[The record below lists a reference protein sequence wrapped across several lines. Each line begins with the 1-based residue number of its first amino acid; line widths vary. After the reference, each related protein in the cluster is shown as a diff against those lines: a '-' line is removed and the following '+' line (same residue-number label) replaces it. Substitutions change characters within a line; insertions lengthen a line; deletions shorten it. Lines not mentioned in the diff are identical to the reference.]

1 MSRVFLAKYNKIR
14 FFLDIEGLIESSSL
28 KIKTLAFKKSL
39 AGFFL
44 YFATVLFIFPFAIAV
59 LNGQLDLILNPK
71 SLFYYSIYLSI
82 YFFLVGLFLLKNKTS
97 NTKSLEIHKLV
108 GSNTARDLNLEN
120 LIDSNLLLLI
130 QKAVFVKSNKSL
142 LYLITG
148 LLLED
153 NSVQYL
159 LKNRLG
165 ISKNKLLSLL
175 NNSRKTQADKF
186 LKNLFTYLL
195 DEFFKLKSS
204 SINTNLLLFVLVKYY
219 YKDLY
224 LKLDFDELDLEGVRT
239 WYKSY
244 STNQSWNNQPKIKYS
259 NKYLSQFNLESESLF
274 IGREEELST
283 LNKYFQEFKN
293 IVLVGDLGVG
303 KITLLKSFL
312 RTNLLKKDYSFIK
325 FNLDRLLKDFK
336 DSSQL
341 LSHFKEVA
349 TKVLEDANNILII
362 TNAGI
367 LLDTDPILTKKVINI
382 LESCKGRSFVTL
394 THEEFY
400 SINLRNTDLDLH
412 IIKIEELASN
422 LKLQIAL
429 DITSNLSNEFN
440 IDFSFDF
447 VKKLSKSLNL
457 LELKPHL
464 LQLIRAAKRKSIDFI
479 NVNTALELGFATKEI
494 TSLGLSL
501 ENLKFTNELQ
511 DLLLNSLVGQRSAI
525 KDIVLYLKENLNRN
539 KTFINST
546 IFFLGEDALGK
557 TTTTNLIADKVFGSS
572 KLIVTIDFNNL
583 STFKEFNE
591 YLKKDFV
598 NEIKKKKLSVVH
610 IKNLHIASAK
620 SLSIILKLLN
630 SRIIEVEGENFN
642 LANNIII
649 CDSKKDLVVD
659 KTYPVVKF
667 KSLSNVEIER
677 VIKLKLLKLKD
688 SMLHKGIDLVYNKST
703 VDDLLDLVVSKD
715 FGNLK
720 NLEFY
725 LKTKIEDKLLNLTGN
740 KSAEVVLSGLT
751 IQQVVDYK
759 Y

>member
-1 MSRVFLAKYNKIR
+1 MSRVFLARYNKIR
-14 FFLDIEGLIESSSL
+14 FFLDIEGLVESSSL
-28 KIKTLAFKKSL
+28 KIKALALKKSL

-82 YFFLVGLFLLKNKTS
+82 YFFIVGLFLLKNKTS

-130 QKAVFVKSNKSL
+130 QKAVFIKSNKSL
-142 LYLITG
+142 LYIITG

-153 NSVQYL
+153 SSVQYL

-195 DEFFKLKSS
+195 DEFFKLQSS

-244 STNQSWNNQPKIKYS
+244 STNQNWNTQSKIKYS
-259 NKYLSQFNLESESLF
+259 NKYLSQFNVEAESLF

-293 IVLVGDLGVG
+293 IVLVGNLGVG
-303 KITLLKSFL
+303 KSTLLKSFL
-312 RTNLLKKDYSFIK
+312 RSKLLKEDFNIVN
-325 FNLDRLLKDFK
+325 FNLDKLLKDVK

-341 LSHFKEVA
+341 LLHFKEVA
-349 TKVLEDANNILII
+349 AKVLEDANNILII

-367 LLDTDPILTKKVINI
+367 LLDTDPILAKKVINI
-382 LESCKGRSFVTL
+382 LESCKGRSFITI
-394 THEEFY
+394 THEELY
-400 SINLRNTDLDLH
+400 SINLHNTELDLH
-412 IIKIEELASN
+412 IIKIDELASN

-429 DITSNLSNEFN
+429 EITSNLSNEFN

-447 VKKLSKSLNL
+447 LKKLSKQLSLGD
-457 LELKPHL
+457 LKPHL
-464 LQLIRAAKRKSIDFI
+464 LQLIRAAKQKSIDFI
-479 NVNTALELGFATKEI
+479 NTNTALELGFGSKEI
-494 TSLGLSL
+494 TSLALSL
-501 ENLKFTNELQ
+501 ENLKFTNELK
-511 DLLLNSLVGQRSAI
+511 DLLLNSLVGQRSAV
-525 KDIVLYLKENLNRN
+525 KDIIFYLKENLNKN

-557 TTTTNLIADKVFGSS
+557 TTAANIIADKVFGSIN
-572 KLIVTIDFNNL
+572 LIITIDFNKL
-583 STFKEFNE
+583 STFKDFNE
-591 YLKKDFV
+591 YLNNYFI
-598 NEIKKKKLSVVH
+598 NEIKKKKLSIIY
-610 IKNLHIASAK
+610 IKNLHAASAK
-620 SLSIILKLLN
+620 SLSVILNLLN
-630 SRIIEVEGENFN
+630 SRIVTVDDKK
-642 LANNIII
+642 LSLTNNILI
-649 CDSKKDLVVD
+649 CESKKDLVVD
-659 KTYPVVKF
+659 KAYPVVKF
-667 KSLSNVEIER
+667 SRLTNIEVEQI
-677 VIKLKLLKLKD
+677 IKLKLNKLK
-688 SMLHKGIDLVYNKST
+688 STMLHKGIDLVYNQST
-703 VDDLLDLVVSKD
+703 VSELLDLIVNKELGS
-715 FGNLK
+715 LK

-725 LKTKIEDKLLNLTGN
+725 LKTEIEDKLININNNKPSEVILN
-740 KSAEVVLSGLT
+740 GLT